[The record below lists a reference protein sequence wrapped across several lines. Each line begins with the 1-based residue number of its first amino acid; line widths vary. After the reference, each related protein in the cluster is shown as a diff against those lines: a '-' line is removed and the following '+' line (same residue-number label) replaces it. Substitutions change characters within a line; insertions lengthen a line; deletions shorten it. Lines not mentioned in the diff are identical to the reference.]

1 MGVVSGQRGSFLKEI
16 TMQYPANIVV
26 ENMPVRNTE
35 FGTCN
40 LNDLHKAA
48 VAAKKAK
55 PWQKPSKFLKADGIR
70 EYVDEVT
77 RELKS
82 SLEQNQIL
90 RTVHGGAE
98 RGTWAHELIALRYAA
113 WLSPAFELKV
123 YQTFRSVILG
133 QIGKFAQANML
144 ELKYQSKKRRVSTAA
159 RIMNNW
165 GVGGEKQ
172 EIEAERRLLA
182 QEIQISI
189 PDMEEKP

>member
-1 MGVVSGQRGSFLKEI
+1 
-16 TMQYPANIVV
+16 MQYPANIVI

-35 FGTCN
+35 FGTYN

-55 PWQKPSKFLKADGIR
+55 LWQKPSKFLKADGIKG
-70 EYVDEVT
+70 YVDEVT
-77 RELKS
+77 KELKS
-82 SLEQNQIL
+82 TLEQNQIL
-90 RTVHGGAE
+90 RTIHGGSE

-133 QIGKFAQANML
+133 QVSKFAQANLL

-159 RIMNNW
+159 RIMNKW
-165 GVGGEKQ
+165 GVGGEKNLLESQ
-172 EIEAERRLLA
+172 RKLLA
-182 QEIQISI
+182 EEIQVTI
-189 PDMEEKP
+189 PGLPEGKP

>member
-1 MGVVSGQRGSFLKEI
+1 
-16 TMQYPANIVV
+16 MQYPANIVI

-35 FGTCN
+35 FGTYN

-48 VAAKKAK
+48 VEAKKAK
-55 PWQKPSKFLKADGIR
+55 LWQKPSKFLKADGIKG
-70 EYVDEVT
+70 YVDEVT
-77 RELKS
+77 KELKS
-82 SLEQNQIL
+82 TLEQNQIL
-90 RTVHGGAE
+90 RTIHGGAE

-123 YQTFRSVILG
+123 YQTFQRVILG
-133 QIGKFAQANML
+133 QLGKFAQANML

-159 RIMNNW
+159 RIMNKW

-182 QEIQISI
+182 QEIQVLI
-189 PDMEEKP
+189 PDMGDKP